1 MIEKIIEIAR
11 TAGDLLKKYF
21 GNLKDVRTKAMASD
35 VFSEA
40 DLESQKLITKALM
53 ETFPDARVV
62 GEENYKGEDYNS
74 GKVFL
79 VDPLDGSLN
88 YIHYFPFYSVSI
100 AYLEDGKV
108 LSGVVHLPEYGETF
122 YAEKG
127 KGAFL
132 NGEKI
137 FSNKDIALKESMII
151 TGWPYSMEGI
161 KWTYKA
167 IEAVNEKVHEI
178 RILGSCAAELSY
190 LAVGRLDG
198 YFEIGLKPWDLA
210 AGYLIATEA
219 GLKVSSITAEGFDM
233 DLGEVVAAPES
244 FHKELVGI
252 LRSVSK

>member
-1 MIEKIIEIAR
+1 MIEKMTEIAR
-11 TAGDLLKKYF
+11 NAGDLLKRYS
-21 GNLKDVRTKAMASD
+21 GNLRNIKTKAIASD

-40 DLESQKLITKALM
+40 DLESQKLITNSLI
-53 ETFPDARVV
+53 EVFPGVKV
-62 GEENYKGEDYNS
+62 IGEENYGGEDYKS

-88 YIHYFPFYSVSI
+88 YIHCFPFYSVSI
-100 AYLEDGKV
+100 AYLEDGEV
-108 LSGVVHLPEYGETF
+108 LAGVVHLPEYNETF

-132 NGEKI
+132 NGERI
-137 FSNKDIALKESMII
+137 FSDKKISLEDSMII
-151 TGWPYSMEGI
+151 TGWPYNEEGI

-167 IEAVNEKVHEI
+167 IEVVNEKVHEI

-190 LAVGRLDG
+190 LAAGRLDG

-219 GLKVSSITAEGFDM
+219 GLKVSSITADYFDM

-244 FHKELVGI
+244 FQKKLVDI
-252 LRSVSK
+252 LRGVS